1 MQTQVLNEWWTELA
15 TFLPA
20 LMAGLLVIVAGIV
33 AGWLVKRALVRMLI
47 WLRLDRLADRVGW
60 RSAFSKG
67 DVRQALYNIVGNVVG
82 ISIVL
87 VFVDDA
93 LNRWGLTTLSRFIDS
108 IVFYIPNLMLVGVI
122 VGVGLMLSST
132 LAQRVSDA
140 LEEEGIRRARLVG
153 KVIKAALIAVV
164 AALALWQ
171 LHFAREIIL
180 AAFVISFGSIGVAF
194 AIGAGLGSSRA
205 IQQSLVDLLDR
216 KRDGEA

>member
-1 MQTQVLNEWWTELA
+1 MQTQVLNDWWTELA
-15 TFLPA
+15 AFLPA

-108 IVFYIPNLMLVGVI
+108 IVFYIPNLMLAGVI
-122 VGVGLMLSST
+122 VGVGLMLSGT

-216 KRDGEA
+216 KRDGGA